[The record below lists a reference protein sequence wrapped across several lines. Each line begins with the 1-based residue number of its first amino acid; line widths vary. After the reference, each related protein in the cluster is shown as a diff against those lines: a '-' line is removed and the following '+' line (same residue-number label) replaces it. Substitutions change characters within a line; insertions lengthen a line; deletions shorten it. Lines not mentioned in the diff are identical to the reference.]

1 MTKKF
6 MIKHGSKTLFKD
18 ADSEKVEKMYNKM
31 IEEKPELGGKI
42 FIWETYGKRNKTTSR
57 ETHHK
62 I

>member
-42 FIWETYGKRNKTTSR
+42 FIWET
-57 ETHHK
+57 
-62 I
+62 